1 MHTTSERIISAGEA
15 VEWRATVA
23 GILVFTNGV
32 FDVIHAGHIALL
44 EAARDEGD
52 VLLVG
57 INDDEST
64 RDLGKGR
71 GRPVTRAGDRA
82 MMVAALRSV
91 DRVVLFSDPTPLP
104 LVERLRP
111 DVLVKGADYELE
123 EFIGRKFVESYGGR
137 VVRVNLVDRYS
148 TTKILSYIKETT

>member
-1 MHTTSERIISAGEA
+1 MHTTSERIISVGEA

-104 LVERLRP
+104 LIERLRP
-111 DVLVKGADYELE
+111 DVLVKGGDYELE

>member
-23 GILVFTNGV
+23 GIFVFTNGV

>member
-23 GILVFTNGV
+23 GIFVFTNGV

-104 LVERLRP
+104 LIERLRP
-111 DVLVKGADYELE
+111 DVLVKGGDYALE

-148 TTKILSYIKETT
+148 TTKILSCIKETT

>member
-23 GILVFTNGV
+23 GIFVFTNGI
-32 FDVIHAGHIALL
+32 FDVIHAGHITLL

-64 RDLGKGR
+64 RGLGKGR
-71 GRPVTRAGDRA
+71 GRPVTRAVDRA
-82 MMVAALRSV
+82 RMVAALRSV
-91 DRVVLFSDPTPLP
+91 DRVVLFSDPTPRP
-104 LVERLRP
+104 LIEQLRP
-111 DVLVKGADYELE
+111 DVLVKGGDYELE
-123 EFIGRKFVESYGGR
+123 EFIGRKFVENYGGR
-137 VVRVNLVDRYS
+137 VVRVDLVDRYS
-148 TTKILSYIKETT
+148 TTKILSYIKEAT

>member
-104 LVERLRP
+104 LIERLRP